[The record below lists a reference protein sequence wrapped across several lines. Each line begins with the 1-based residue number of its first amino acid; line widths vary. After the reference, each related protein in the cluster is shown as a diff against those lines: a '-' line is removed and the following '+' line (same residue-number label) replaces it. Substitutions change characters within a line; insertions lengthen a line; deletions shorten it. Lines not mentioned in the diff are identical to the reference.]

1 MASFNYDGKKAS
13 DVGLTCRCHLS
24 NVMPDSILHNSVG
37 WEGGG
42 VTFFPLRDG
51 NCCHPQHIIDGFS
64 LTTIT
69 PVGVRKL

>member
-37 WEGGG
+37 WGAG